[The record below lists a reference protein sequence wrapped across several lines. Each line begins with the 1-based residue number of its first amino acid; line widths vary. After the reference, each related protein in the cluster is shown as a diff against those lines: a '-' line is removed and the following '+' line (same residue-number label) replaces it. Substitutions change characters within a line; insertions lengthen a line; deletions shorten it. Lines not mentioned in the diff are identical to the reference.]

1 MIADVAGNDH
11 DRGCQGFLLL
21 CLSILADLCLLVHV
35 LWLIMQFPVL
45 PPSVIIA
52 EIALFSDSTCQK
64 SAKFFYADPCPA
76 KQKGLSAAQ
85 SRAADSLCHYVEFM
99 LYLQASFSLADS

>member
-21 CLSILADLCLLVHV
+21 CLPNCADLCPLVHV

-64 SAKFFYADPCPA
+64 SAKFFMLIHAQQN
-76 KQKGLSAAQ
+76 KKGCQRLNQ
-85 SRAADSLCHYVEFM
+85 ELPT
-99 LYLQASFSLADS
+99 ASVIM